1 MALGALGSAGP
12 ELREAILLR
21 GTERRGVTGK
31 ERMGIY
37 VRRNTPAP
45 VVDAA
50 SRAII
55 VALQDPELRAAIE
68 KMSYYETRGSTP
80 QEFDGY
86 IRAEFKKW
94 QAVVKA
100 SGFTP
105 EE

>member
-1 MALGALGSAGP
+1 M
-12 ELREAILLR
+12 
-21 GTERRGVTGK
+21 
-31 ERMGIY
+31 
-37 VRRNTPAP
+37 
-45 VVDAA
+45 
-50 SRAII
+50 
-55 VALQDPELRAAIE
+55 RAAIE